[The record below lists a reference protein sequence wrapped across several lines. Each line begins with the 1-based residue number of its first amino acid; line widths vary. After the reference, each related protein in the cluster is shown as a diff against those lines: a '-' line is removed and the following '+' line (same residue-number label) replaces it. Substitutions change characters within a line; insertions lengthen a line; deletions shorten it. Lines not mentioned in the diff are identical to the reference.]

1 MLNQTF
7 SFLEIVTMNSIV
19 VHRPY
24 TEALNSTGL
33 ESTSSIYCT
42 LYTAVVTFL
51 SVTLRASLNQSYRP
65 HPCSRPLYF
74 YLPALCNANEVR
86 QWMSQKTQRPYVS
99 PDGLH
104 LKWHPIGLWSKVVHY
119 IGIGCHLGRWPT
131 TCLMTKEWDTMLLSL
146 PLFPH
151 LQSQS
156 ECMTDPLSARLKT
169 MSSLLQG
176 WPFTRAASHIL
187 SHNVSCCRAHFI
199 GTCRQWVVLRQSH

>member
-1 MLNQTF
+1 
-7 SFLEIVTMNSIV
+7 
-19 VHRPY
+19 
-24 TEALNSTGL
+24 
-33 ESTSSIYCT
+33 
-42 LYTAVVTFL
+42 
-51 SVTLRASLNQSYRP
+51 
-65 HPCSRPLYF
+65 
-74 YLPALCNANEVR
+74 
-86 QWMSQKTQRPYVS
+86 MSQKTQRPYVS

-187 SHNVSCCRAHFI
+187 SHNASCCWANFKRGMSTMGGLASEPLNTVGLQYEMSTLASTHHSVATSLLWDGNHDI
-199 GTCRQWVVLRQSH
+199 PVQQLSQDAVRLNTRSGPSD